1 MDTGPGPGGDLEG
14 EPAHLGN
21 GGGGGEGFV
30 TKTPRFL
37 AEELGNGAAIS

>member
-1 MDTGPGPGGDLEG
+1 MDTGLGPGGVLEG
-14 EPAHLGN
+14 EAAHLGD

>member
-1 MDTGPGPGGDLEG
+1 MDTGQAPGGVLES
-14 EPAHLGN
+14 EPAHLG
-21 GGGGGEGFV
+21 GGGGGGKGFV

>member
-1 MDTGPGPGGDLEG
+1 MDTGPALGGVSEG
-14 EPAHLGN
+14 EPAYL
-21 GGGGGEGFV
+21 GGGGGGGKRFV